1 MSLNPISPLVD
12 SVASTVVEAVDAAAA
27 APLNPVTLAL
37 AVAAGLV
44 LGLLVM
50 RAVAE
55 LLEVANW
62 CVQAAEKAVG
72 GKIRQRALEGK
83 SKRTLRETITG
94 RATESEVSAQ

>member
-1 MSLNPISPLVD
+1 MSSNPITPIIDDLTDPVMR
-12 SVASTVVEAVDAAAA
+12 AIEAAAA
-27 APLNPVTLAL
+27 APLTPVTVAL
-37 AVAAGLV
+37 AVAAGIV

-72 GKIRQRALEGK
+72 GKVRQRALEGK
-83 SKRTLRETITG
+83 SKRTLRENITG